1 MQGETEE
8 DKTSMEWEGRE
19 AVAGKV
25 HFWWEKWTWRKERH
39 SVQRVLKY

>member
-19 AVAGKV
+19 AVAGEV
-25 HFWWEKWTWRKERH
+25 HFWQEKWTWRKERH
-39 SVQRVLKY
+39 SVQRVLKC